1 MVTRPSAMVIAS
13 RPTMT
18 GSMAA
23 TSAPNATTSTT
34 SVSGSTGLAPL
45 RVFGAD
51 GAHVVVQRRK
61 AGHLHIETVGAG
73 RPRQGVPDLV
83 PQVGD
88 DALVDVAREFRRQRG
103 DQECGAPVL
112 ADKAGF

>member
-34 SVSGSTGLAPL
+34 SVSGSTRPVHDDGDIVRERTGEGLLEEVGGARGLGGLARAAAQGEHLLYVASP
-45 RVFGAD
+45 RGEQ
-51 GAHVVVQRRK
+51 QRER
-61 AGHLHIETVGAG
+61 
-73 RPRQGVPDLV
+73 RPRR
-83 PQVGD
+83 D
-88 DALVDVAREFRRQRG
+88 DPPAPADEGARG
-103 DQECGAPVL
+103 
-112 ADKAGF
+112 